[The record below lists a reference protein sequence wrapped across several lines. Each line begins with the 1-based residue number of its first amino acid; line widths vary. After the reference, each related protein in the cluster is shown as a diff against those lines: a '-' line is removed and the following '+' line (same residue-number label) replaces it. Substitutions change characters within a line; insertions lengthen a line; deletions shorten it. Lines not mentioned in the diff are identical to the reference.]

1 VAPLAIVLDSA
12 AGGGRAVA
20 RQVRAAARQTLGD
33 YRHSA
38 FPRLTSLSSM
48 QLVLDLARAA
58 AAQRSAARA
67 VVVAA
72 LDQPAHAFAGDAV
85 AALRVLDCHA
95 DPFGWQGGAC
105 AVLADGGLDVLEA
118 GLLRDGGASG
128 AAGPAAVVVDGLS
141 ALADAHGAAAV
152 AALLARLRRDARVA
166 AVAGRLHANL
176 HAAREVAALCAGA
189 SATLEVGPC
198 TDAAAAGAAFAP
210 DGAVTA
216 NIRRRMGR
224 IKLEAQLFR
233 LAGGGVELCAAAAGA
248 ALGGTAAAAAPPP
261 AAPAAPP
268 MPGGMRAE
276 LTAAERAARA
286 GVRLPFER
294 AGGGAAAAADW
305 RAALPADAGGTAP
318 RLGHISYVRDSSGSE
333 ADSDEDPDDDLDI

>member
-1 VAPLAIVLDSA
+1 LGNSGA
-12 AGGGRAVA
+12 ALP
-20 RQVRAAARQTLGD
+20 T
-33 YRHSA
+33 Y
-38 FPRLTSLSSM
+38 LTSLSST
-48 QLVLDLARAA
+48 QLVLGLARAA

-67 VVVAA
+67 VVVVA
-72 LDQPAHAFAGDAV
+72 LDQPAHAFAGDAA
-85 AALRVLDCHA
+85 AALCVLDCHT

-105 AVLADGGLDVLEA
+105 AVLACGGLDVLEA
-118 GLLRDGGASG
+118 GLLRDGD

-166 AVAGRLHANL
+166 AVAGRLHADL

-198 TDAAAAGAAFAP
+198 TDAAAAAAAFAP

-233 LAGGGVELCAAAAGA
+233 LAGGGVELCAAATGA
-248 ALGGTAAAAAPPP
+248 ALDGAAATAAPPP
-261 AAPAAPP
+261 TAPPAPP